1 MNAVLVDHLVC
12 PRCGPPNGL
21 VLLAHDVRDRR
32 VHEGEFGCPNC
43 RDRFPV
49 VGGFGD
55 LRPPPRGAGPGEA
68 LVSEGRSGGEGK
80 VGERRSEGDKGVA
93 GGDEGVREE
102 GVVGDEGG
110 AVGPGGPGGV
120 GSGVGG
126 GGAPAGDGGGDAG
139 ARALRMAAAL
149 GVTQG
154 PGMVVV
160 PGSCRDEAAGLAR
173 LVRGIEVVVV
183 GWGGRGLA
191 ADGVS
196 AFVTGP
202 GLPLRDGVVRGVVAE
217 GGSGVG
223 WWGEC
228 LRVLMPGGRIVIA
241 GATDAARE
249 WVRGAGLAT
258 LLDES
263 GLLVA
268 ALPLPGAAPRMG
280 RWMGAAEK
288 PRP

>member
-49 VGGFGD
+49 EGGFGD
-55 LRPPPRGAGPGEA
+55 LRPPPRGAGPG
-68 LVSEGRSGGEGK
+68 
-80 VGERRSEGDKGVA
+80 
-93 GGDEGVREE
+93 
-102 GVVGDEGG
+102 GVVGDRRSRGVEVVGGAEEEVEGKG
-110 AVGPGGPGGV
+110 AVGEEGDVV
-120 GSGVGG
+120 GSGEPGEMGRGVGG

-139 ARALRMAAAL
+139 VRALRMAAAL

-160 PGSCRDEAAGLAR
+160 PGSCRDEAVGLAR

-202 GLPLRDGVVRGVVAE
+202 RLPLRDGVARGVVAE

-228 LRVLMPGGRIVIA
+228 LRALMPGGRIVIA

-249 WVRGAGLAT
+249 WMQGAGLAT
-258 LLDES
+258 VLDES

-268 ALPLPGAAPRMG
+268 AFHLPGAAPRMG
-280 RWMGAAEK
+280 RWIGAAEK